1 LTKSKTRS
9 DHKFPAEKQDFKM
22 DLLDFPDEILL
33 EILSKLDQ
41 ETVHSTVAL
50 VCKKFHQLTKSSQ
63 LLECVKVN
71 LKTANQLQS
80 LLDMLRDNKHL
91 KKLIFEEWRGLECLE
106 ILKVVAPHS
115 NLRHLEFHGDGQTN
129 HGVTDIQEEC
139 KEVLSQI
146 YAKLTTF
153 KYFGSMLG
161 HDFLDGSL
169 SDVVFVDVLSQQFFD
184 GSLLEVL
191 ILDQLVNAKNLT
203 MLTLPRLPRSETLR
217 QMAENY
223 TCLQYVD
230 LTPMCGNVDCSENS
244 DWAYF
249 LEKQCQTLTSLKIF
263 TRTLNPMPAI
273 FKCQNLRK
281 LELQC
286 YSNLALDSLGSL
298 SNLKSLHLYEAPNN
312 DLGKSIAIA
321 EFQHLNEIGFNCTI
335 NLSDNDVCQI
345 AQTYGLQVCNCYA

>member
-153 KYFGSMLG
+153 KLN
-161 HDFLDGSL
+161 
-169 SDVVFVDVLSQQFFD
+169 DVFWD
-184 GSLLEVL
+184 GSLLDDVF
-191 ILDQLVNAKNLT
+191 LDQLVNAKNLT
-203 MLTLPRLPRSETLR
+203 TLTLPRLPRSETLR

-263 TRTLNPMPAI
+263 TFTKNPMPAI

-286 YSNLALDSLGSL
+286 DSNLALDSLGSL